1 MENMG
6 EEEGKN
12 TYLLGGGEKGEW
24 TPAEAADWFAKKYLP
39 DLRQVS
45 VRFPEEKT
53 DYGLEK
59 QSPVGM
65 STDEWKKKTE
75 TMHKEEKD
83 EFETFKTHYYGAE
96 AEYKVWKYLEGIPA
110 STRTAVFHN
119 YDVNM
124 FQRFTGQAE
133 RNQEFDFFLVF
144 GDYRKIVHIE
154 AKAAYKRAPGWVDQ
168 LKKGEEFIKEVL
180 AAAGID
186 DKDWEFIPIG
196 AFPNADNQKKVLATY
211 RIMLY

>member
-6 EEEGKN
+6 EEKGKN

-24 TPAEAADWFAKKYLP
+24 TPAEAADWFAKQYLP
-39 DLRQVS
+39 DLRRVS

-53 DYGLEK
+53 DYGLHI

-65 STDEWKKKTE
+65 SKDEWKKKTK
-75 TMHKEEKD
+75 TMNKEEKE
-83 EFETFKTHYYGAE
+83 EFETYKTHYRGAD
-96 AEYKVWKYLEGIPA
+96 AEYIVWKYLEGIPE
-110 STRTAVFHN
+110 STRTAVFHK
-119 YDVNM
+119 YDLNM

-133 RNQEFDFFLVF
+133 KNKEFDFLLVF
-144 GDYRKIVHIE
+144 GDFRKIVNIE
-154 AKAAYKRAPGWVDQ
+154 AKAPYKRAPSWVDQ
-168 LKKGEEFIKEVL
+168 LEKGEKFIKEVL
-180 AAAGID
+180 ATAGID

>member
-133 RNQEFDFFLVF
+133 KNKEFDFFLVF
-144 GDYRKIVHIE
+144 GDFRKIVHIE
-154 AKAAYKRAPGWVDQ
+154 VKAAYKKAKDWVKQ

-186 DKDWEFIPIG
+186 DKDWDFIPIE
-196 AFPNADNQKKVLATY
+196 AFPNADNQKKVLASK
-211 RIMLY
+211 IMLY